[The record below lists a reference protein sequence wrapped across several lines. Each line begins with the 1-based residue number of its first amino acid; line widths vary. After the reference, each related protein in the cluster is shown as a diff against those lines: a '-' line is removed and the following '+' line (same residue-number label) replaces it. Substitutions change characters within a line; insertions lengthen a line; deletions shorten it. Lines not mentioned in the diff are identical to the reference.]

1 MGTYY
6 IPRNVKGEGRILF
19 IFTGKSLMYTAIGV
33 AIGFPIYFMISYILQ
48 VEYWGLLALGIG
60 GLMGF
65 AIGTLK
71 IPKLSIL
78 KNSQDIA
85 GENIDEIIKRYYS
98 FKKQKNKIYV
108 NKTEEEVKQNV
119 WSSTAI

>member
-98 FKKQKNKIYV
+98 FKKEKNKIYV

>member
-19 IFTGKSLMYTAIGV
+19 IFTGKSLMYTAIGAAV
-33 AIGFPIYFMISYILQ
+33 GFPIYFIVSYILQ

-60 GLMGF
+60 GLIGF
-65 AIGTLK
+65 GIGTLK

-98 FKKQKNKIYV
+98 FKKQKDKIYV
-108 NKTEEEVKQNV
+108 NKTEEEVKHNV
-119 WSSTAI
+119 

>member
-19 IFTGKSLMYTAIGV
+19 IFTGKSLMYTAVGV
-33 AIGFPIYFMISYILQ
+33 AIGFPIYFIISYILQ

-60 GLMGF
+60 GLIGF
-65 AIGTLK
+65 GIGTLK
-71 IPKLSIL
+71 IPKISIL

-98 FKKQKNKIYV
+98 FKKHKNKIYV